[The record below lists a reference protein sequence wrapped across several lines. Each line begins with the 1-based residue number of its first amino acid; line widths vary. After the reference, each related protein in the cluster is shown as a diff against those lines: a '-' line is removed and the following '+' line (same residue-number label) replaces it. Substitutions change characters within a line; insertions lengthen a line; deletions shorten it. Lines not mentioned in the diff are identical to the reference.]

1 MFHFRSVA
9 QVGAGDCRRMRR
21 LLKYVMKRQ
30 LPFGLRFRIGF
41 LAIAILP
48 LAGNAKEV
56 SDYEYPAQSAARST
70 VLGTPAE
77 LVSPL
82 AAPGKIRERNY
93 VLDLNKPGLESFKAL
108 RRRGLHRLGFSLAY
122 QETPAP
128 LIVSIAGTGG
138 DHEGGKAQL
147 MKRLLY
153 RAGFH
158 VLSLSSPT
166 HPEFIF
172 AASSTNH
179 AGISPEDAQDL
190 YNVIQRAVE
199 LIGSKIEITDYYL
212 TGYSLGGL
220 NAAFLSQLDD
230 RVGAIGFSKVLLI
243 NPPVNLLTSVTN
255 LTDIVTGDEYLERTG
270 SRSLKA
276 FFDPVLQRLSDYYK
290 REGRLDLTGDA
301 MYRITEGVGLSD
313 FDLRMLVRVAFAF
326 STADMVFVSDMLNQY
341 GFVVPKGQRV
351 SLVQSNN
358 NVWFRRSASWTFVD
372 YFRLMLLPY
381 WQSTHPEAT
390 EESVVVEWSLLGMQE
405 YLAGQN
411 KIHVQH
417 NADDFILGEGDIEFI
432 RSTFGDRALIYPAG
446 GHCGNMNHRR
456 NVDDMIAFF
465 RN

>member
-1 MFHFRSVA
+1 MTNA
-9 QVGAGDCRRMRR
+9 WIA
-21 LLKYVMKRQ
+21 
-30 LPFGLRFRIGF
+30 F
-41 LAIAILP
+41 LALAVLP
-48 LAGNAKEV
+48 LAVSAKEV
-56 SDYEYPAQSAARST
+56 LGYEFPAQSAARST
-70 VLGTPAE
+70 VLGTPVK

-82 AAPGKIRERNY
+82 AAPGKIREHNY
-93 VLDLNKPGLESFKAL
+93 YLDLKKPGLGVFKAY
-108 RRRGLHRLGFSLAY
+108 RRSGAHRLGFSLAY

-128 LIVSIAGTGG
+128 LVVSIAGTGG

-147 MKRLLY
+147 MKRILY

-166 HPEFIF
+166 HPQVIF

-190 YNVIQRAVE
+190 YNVIQRALEV
-199 LIGSKIEITDYYL
+199 IGSKIEITDYYL

-230 RVGAIGFSKVLLI
+230 KVGAIGFSKVLLI

-255 LTDIVTGDEYLERTG
+255 LTDIVTGDEFLERTG

-276 FFDPVLQRLSDYYK
+276 FFDPVLKRLADYYK

-301 MYRITEGVGLSD
+301 MYRIAEGVELTD
-313 FDLRMLVRVAFAF
+313 FELRVLVRMSFGF
-326 STADMVFVSDMLNQY
+326 STADMVFVSDVLNQHGY
-341 GFVVPKGQRV
+341 VVPRGQQV
-351 SLVQSNN
+351 SLLKSNN
-358 NVWFRRSASWTFVD
+358 NVWLRRSASWTFVD
-372 YFRLMLLPY
+372 YFRLMVLPY
-381 WQSTHPEAT
+381 WQSTHPQAT
-390 EESVVVEWSLLGMQE
+390 EESVVVAWSLLGMQE
-405 YLAGQN
+405 YLEGQS

-417 NADDFILGEGDIEFI
+417 NVDDLILGPGDLDFI

-456 NVDDMIAFF
+456 NVDDMLAFF
-465 RN
+465 QN

>member
-1 MFHFRSVA
+1 MHRLHKCA
-9 QVGAGDCRRMRR
+9 AMWQRTHGA
-21 LLKYVMKRQ
+21 
-30 LPFGLRFRIGF
+30 RFRVGLLV
-41 LAIAILP
+41 LAVLP
-48 LAGNAKEV
+48 LPGNAKEV
-56 SDYEYPAQSAARST
+56 LDYEFPAQSAARST
-70 VLGTPAE
+70 VLGTPLA

-93 VLDLNKPGLESFKAL
+93 YLDLNKPGLEAFKRQ
-108 RRRGLHRLGFSLAY
+108 RRRGSHRLSFSLAY
-122 QETPAP
+122 QKTPAP
-128 LIVSIAGTGG
+128 LVVSIAGTGG
-138 DHEGGKAQL
+138 SHEGGNAQL

-179 AGISPEDAQDL
+179 AGVSPEDAQDL
-190 YNVIQRAVE
+190 YNVIQRALEV
-199 LIGSKIEITDYYL
+199 IGPRIEITDYYL

-243 NPPVNLLTSVTN
+243 NPPVNLVTSVTN
-255 LTDIVTGDEYLERTG
+255 LTEIVSGEEFIERTG
-270 SRSLKA
+270 SRSLREA

-301 MYRITEGVGLSD
+301 MYRIAEGVELSD
-313 FDLRMLVRVAFAF
+313 FDLRVLVRVAFGF
-326 STADMVFVSDMLNQY
+326 SIADMVFVSDVLNHY
-341 GFVVPKGQRV
+341 GFVVPPTQKV
-351 SLVQSNN
+351 FTVQGNN
-358 NVWFRRSASWTFVD
+358 NVFFRRSASWTFMD

-381 WQSTHPEAT
+381 WQSTHPQAT
-390 EESVVVEWSLLGMQE
+390 EESVEFEWSLLGMQE
-405 YLAGQN
+405 YLAGQS
-411 KIHVQH
+411 KIHIQH
-417 NADDFILGEGDIEFI
+417 NTDDFILGEGDLDFI

-456 NVDDMIAFF
+456 NVDDMLAFF
-465 RN
+465 QN